1 MSDNS
6 NTGLME
12 QAVSSGV
19 QQAGGNLATR
29 AVNWVMK
36 LGKKAFG
43 RLWVDL
49 GPAFSRYIDN
59 AYERYNHVKTLATG
73 EQPRVIIGE
82 DGIFGKDSIYVSIS
96 AQYQKEDVDTDTVEP
111 LLKISKH
118 LVIEG
123 TGGIGKSMLLRYL
136 FLKTAMDGDYIP
148 VLLTLRKISNRT
160 TDEAGKI
167 DLFRLIDTCMAEFKG
182 QLPREQ
188 FEYSLD
194 RGKYLFLLDGLD
206 EVKQELA
213 NKTIEAIQAFCQQYP
228 KNPCIITSRP
238 WQNLMP
244 LETFTVVQSGALR
257 KAHAVEL
264 ASKLDPENE
273 KTDEFCRQLKENL
286 FDRHEDFAENPLLLG
301 MMFLTFR
308 RTNSIPDHLAD
319 FYGKTFDA
327 LYSLHDST
335 NKGTYQ
341 REFHCKELE
350 EPSFRNLLAYFC
362 FQSYFQED
370 YEFSKDSILAYIDQG
385 IRKLKLSKVRAQ
397 DFINDLRDSV
407 CLLVEEGD
415 TYRFSHRS
423 FQAYFAAC
431 YTMGLSDEQQK
442 QLFSQYCF
450 PHNDTPLVRIDYCH
464 LMMQMEPHRF
474 AINALKDDLQYL
486 QKLADI
492 NKPRNIFV
500 LKYIYYMATFD
511 QGRITF
517 YYHDARSY
525 IVVKFNIFSVYARQD
540 NVLSN
545 FDYQYIVYCLHKI
558 DPYFSINSVGSITFK
573 KIDSSKHL
581 TDDERT
587 KLYAEL
593 AEAAKIPEI
602 RSAIKDW
609 LQKLDEQRANLQQ
622 ENSDDFLKGL

>member
-1 MSDNS
+1 MGNDS
-6 NTGLME
+6 NTGLTE
-12 QAVSSGV
+12 QAASSGA

-43 RLWVDL
+43 RLWVNL

-59 AYERYNHVKTLATG
+59 AYERYNCVKTLATG
-73 EQPRVIIGE
+73 EQPRVIMGE

-96 AQYQKEDVDTDTVEP
+96 AQYKKEDVDTDTVEP

-136 FLKTAMDGDYIP
+136 FLKTAMDGHYIP
-148 VLLTLRKISNRT
+148 VLLTLRKISNQT
-160 TDEAGKI
+160 TDETGKI

-213 NKTIEAIQAFCQQYP
+213 NKTIEAIQTFCQQYP
-228 KNPCIITSRP
+228 DNPCIITSRP

-350 EPSFRNLLAYFC
+350 EPSFRNLLAHFC

-370 YEFSKDSILAYIDQG
+370 YEFSKDSILAYIGQG

-442 QLFSQYCF
+442 KLFSQYCF
-450 PHNDTPLVRIDYCH
+450 SGLFSIKQRDYCE
-464 LMMQMEPHRF
+464 LLVQMEPQRF
-474 AINALKDDLQYL
+474 AINALEHDLRYL
-486 QKLADI
+486 QELVGESPCPDI
-492 NKPRNIFV
+492 SLLKCLFSNVGLCFGKISLGSHYSDKFFKFYFSDKIAMFCGCISLMRRASLWDREYVIYCLNK
-500 LKYIYYMATFD
+500 
-511 QGRITF
+511 
-517 YYHDARSY
+517 
-525 IVVKFNIFSVYARQD
+525 
-540 NVLSN
+540 VLSPKN
-545 FDYQYIVYCLHKI
+545 Q
-558 DPYFSINSVGSITFK
+558 FS
-573 KIDSSKHL
+573 
-581 TDDERT
+581 T
-587 KLYAEL
+587 K
-593 AEAAKIPEI
+593 
-602 RSAIKDW
+602 
-609 LQKLDEQRANLQQ
+609 
-622 ENSDDFLKGL
+622 